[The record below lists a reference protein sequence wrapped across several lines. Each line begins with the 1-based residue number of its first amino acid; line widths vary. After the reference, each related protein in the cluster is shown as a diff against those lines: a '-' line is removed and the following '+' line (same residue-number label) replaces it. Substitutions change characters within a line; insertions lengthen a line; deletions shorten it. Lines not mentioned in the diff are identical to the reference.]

1 MSKKQILL
9 TNFFIK
15 NKPVESTDH
24 EAGLPDANWTEV
36 SSQNTDKGSGS
47 EAETCKFQDVW
58 KSRVFVVHLRFQ

>member
-36 SSQNTDKGSGS
+36 SSPNTATSLWLVKKHFYS
-47 EAETCKFQDVW
+47 
-58 KSRVFVVHLRFQ
+58 SRKEYYLPD

>member
-15 NKPVESTDH
+15 NKAVESTDH

-47 EAETCKFQDVW
+47 KAETCKFQDVW
-58 KSRVFVVHLRFQ
+58 